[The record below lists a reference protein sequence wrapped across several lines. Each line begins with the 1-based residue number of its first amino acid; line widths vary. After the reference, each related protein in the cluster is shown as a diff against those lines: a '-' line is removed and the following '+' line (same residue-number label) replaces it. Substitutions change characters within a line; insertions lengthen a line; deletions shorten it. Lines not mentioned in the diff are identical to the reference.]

1 MACCALHNL
10 LLKEQP
16 IQMTNELC
24 GMILNSLHLEDEASD
39 ENVENDEPDDT
50 DFVDTSEREK
60 GLRKR
65 RTILDYFGQ
74 LP

>member
-1 MACCALHNL
+1 
-10 LLKEQP
+10 
-16 IQMTNELC
+16 
-24 GMILNSLHLEDEASD
+24 MILNSLNLEDEASD
-39 ENVENDEPDDT
+39 ENGESDEPDDT